1 MAIRV
6 RAIKI
11 THIDP
16 SGIKL
21 PSRLRGIHDTPSKTT
36 NAPNDKNIACFVV
49 LFLFITSPIILNI
62 FLFYFVAELYTNAKI
77 ALCQ

>member
-6 RAIKI
+6 RAIKT

-21 PSRLRGIHDTPSKTT
+21 PSRLRGMHDTPSKTT
-36 NAPNDKNIACFVV
+36 NAPNDKNIACFID
-49 LFLFITSPIILNI
+49 LFLFIISP
-62 FLFYFVAELYTNAKI
+62 LF
-77 ALCQ
+77 